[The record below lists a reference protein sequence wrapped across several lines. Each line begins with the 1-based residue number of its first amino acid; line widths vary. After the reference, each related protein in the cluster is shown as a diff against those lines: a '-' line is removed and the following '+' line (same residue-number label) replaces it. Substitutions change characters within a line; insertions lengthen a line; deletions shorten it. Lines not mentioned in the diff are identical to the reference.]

1 MNKEYITKHRIYTFA
16 GSIGALSWTAAFV
29 FALIQNWG
37 NWIDAVLPIC
47 LICVPLIIVS
57 LLMLMMALLWYVGFE
72 DDKVIYRNMF
82 GIKKTYNN
90 DELTLK
96 VCRNEKRFS
105 TFARVYHGDK
115 KIVSISVF
123 EQRLEL
129 LGRFKNRE

>member
-1 MNKEYITKHRIYTFA
+1 MNKEYITKHRIYTFV
-16 GSIGALSWTAAFV
+16 GSIGVLSWTAAFV

-82 GIKKTYNN
+82 GIRNGKKVVM
-90 DELTLK
+90 K
-96 VCRNEKRFS
+96 
-105 TFARVYHGDK
+105 
-115 KIVSISVF
+115 
-123 EQRLEL
+123 
-129 LGRFKNRE
+129 